1 MKKGIRRYFI
11 ILIVIIVCI
20 VTLVD
25 CTNTQTRQEE
35 RTSASHLIINWENEV
50 QIFDADAME
59 NTGMVENIE
68 TLAWIAPRGGAGI
81 DTVGIEQIQSQNEYI
96 VESSQ
101 YLNQDKEIINT
112 EGFDTWVRVVQ
123 EQVMPTKETSETGH
137 GDYLIYK
144 GADYQAFMQNYLGA
158 TLNFLDPDT
167 VGEIYMTQ
175 EYIDMDTFPGAN
187 STRVVD
193 GILYVKTENCGRD

>member
-1 MKKGIRRYFI
+1 MKP
-11 ILIVIIVCI
+11 
-20 VTLVD
+20 
-25 CTNTQTRQEE
+25 
-35 RTSASHLIINWENEV
+35 
-50 QIFDADAME
+50 ADAGD
-59 NTGMVENIE
+59 NWTPWPDLTPKAGE
-68 TLAWIAPRGGAGI
+68 TVPTDTDGDGIPDSWEEANGLDKNDPADGGILTANGYSNLEKKYEKTYAYCVRLL
-81 DTVGIEQIQSQNEYI
+81 DRIEQ
-96 VESSQ
+96 
-101 YLNQDKEIINT
+101 T
-112 EGFDTWVRVVQ
+112 EGYYQGIPIALVGVIGYDEF
-123 EQVMPTKETSETGH
+123 PTTDITGKVTDGMIGLS

>member
-1 MKKGIRRYFI
+1 MFNYGVSDNIGYSNLEKKYEKTYAYCVRLLDR
-11 ILIVIIVCI
+11 
-20 VTLVD
+20 
-25 CTNTQTRQEE
+25 
-35 RTSASHLIINWENEV
+35 
-50 QIFDADAME
+50 
-59 NTGMVENIE
+59 
-68 TLAWIAPRGGAGI
+68 
-81 DTVGIEQIQSQNEYI
+81 IEQ
-96 VESSQ
+96 
-101 YLNQDKEIINT
+101 T
-112 EGFDTWVRVVQ
+112 EGYYQGIPIALVGVIGYDEF
-123 EQVMPTKETSETGH
+123 PTTDITGKVTDGMIGLS